1 MLQLEKYIALLR
13 GINVSGKNKIAMPE
27 LKMAFEEMGF
37 SNVSTYINSGNVV
50 FSSKIQDKSELIK
63 KSEAIIAEKFM
74 LNIPVIVISA
84 KDLSNIL
91 ENAPEWWGTDN
102 KEIYDNAIFVIPPTS
117 VEEVFAA
124 VGEAKQEYEKVA
136 PFDNVIFWSATLK
149 TFSKTRWS
157 KIASSSVN
165 TSVTIRN
172 ANTVN
177 KLLLY
182 NKVTN
187 KSYIIY
193 NKRINRARKR
203 KKLPKNFK
211 ELIAVG
217 DINALKVIYDK
228 CEINN

>member
-1 MLQLEKYIALLR
+1 MLPSKKYIALLR

-27 LKMAFEEMGF
+27 LKLAFEEIGF
-37 SNVSTYINSGNVV
+37 LNVSTYINSGNVI
-50 FSSKIQDKSELIK
+50 FSSNIQDKDELIK
-63 KSEAIIAEKFM
+63 KSEAIITEKFM
-74 LNIPVIVISA
+74 LNIPVTIVSA

-124 VGEAKQEYEKVA
+124 VGEAKQGYEKIA
-136 PFDNVIFWSATLK
+136 HHGNVIFWSATLK

-177 KLLLY
+177 KLFLLT
-182 NKVTN
+182 K
-187 KSYIIY
+187 
-193 NKRINRARKR
+193 
-203 KKLPKNFK
+203 
-211 ELIAVG
+211 
-217 DINALKVIYDK
+217 
-228 CEINN
+228 